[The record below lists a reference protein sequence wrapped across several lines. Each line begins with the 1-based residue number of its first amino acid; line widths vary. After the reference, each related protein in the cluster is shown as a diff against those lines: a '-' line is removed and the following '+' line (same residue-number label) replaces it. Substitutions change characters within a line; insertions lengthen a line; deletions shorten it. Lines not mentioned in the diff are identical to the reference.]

1 MKQLLHREWIYKLA
15 ALLIG
20 ILIAILI
27 SEIILCVVYPPS
39 SHYYAWQPNL
49 NKTFNP
55 LPGAM
60 PGIEGESIFI
70 INSVGI
76 RGEEFYLTSNQE
88 YRILTIGGSTTECI
102 YLDQTE
108 AWPYLLEEYLNKTA
122 DGRDVWVGNVG
133 KSGMNTRDHIMHMKY
148 LLPEYP
154 KIDTIIILVGINDL
168 NRRLRMGNQYDT
180 NFLNNSE
187 AEKEQI
193 RRAFAVAP
201 ENYLPFYK
209 RTGIYRF
216 ARIFYY
222 RLHYRET
229 VQDRA
234 GEGYLTKRENRKN
247 AKEILETPPDLSSA
261 LEEYSRNINTCIDLA
276 NNRSVRVIFMTQP
289 TLYGQG
295 LTEGEKDLLW
305 FGNLP
310 NGSYY
315 SLHALNTSMNK
326 YNEKLLEV
334 CSNRGIEC
342 IDLASQLP
350 QNTSVFY
357 DDCHFNENGARLVAA
372 TIAEYLK
379 TTEPFIKS
387 GQIK

>member
-1 MKQLLHREWIYKLA
+1 MKRLLHRERIYKLA
-15 ALLIG
+15 SLFIG

-39 SHYYAWQPNL
+39 NHYYVWQPNL
-49 NKTFNP
+49 NRTFNP
-55 LPGAM
+55 FPGAM
-60 PGIEGESIFI
+60 PGIEGESRFI

-76 RGEEFYLTSNQE
+76 RGEEFYSASNQE

-122 DGRDVWVGNVG
+122 GGRDVWVGNVG
-133 KSGMNTRDHIMHMKY
+133 KSGMNTRDHIMHVKY
-148 LLPEYP
+148 LLSEYP
-154 KIDTIIILVGINDL
+154 KIDTIIILVGINDFGL
-168 NRRLRMGNQYDT
+168 RYRMGNQYDP
-180 NFLNNSE
+180 NFLNDSE
-187 AEKEQI
+187 AEKKQI
-193 RRAFAVAP
+193 TRAFAVKP

-209 RTGIYRF
+209 RTGIYQF
-216 ARIFYY
+216 ARTFHY

-234 GEGYLTKRENRKN
+234 GEWYLTERENRKN
-247 AKEILETPPDLSSA
+247 AKEILGKTPDLSSA
-261 LEEYSRNINTCIDLA
+261 LEEYSKNINTIIDSA

-289 TLYGQG
+289 TLWRPG
-295 LTEGEKDLLW
+295 LTESEKGLL
-305 FGNLP
+305 GGGDCG

-315 SLHALNTSMNK
+315 SIQALNTGMKK

-350 QNTSVFY
+350 QDASVFY
-357 DDCHFNENGARLVAA
+357 DDAHFNENGARLVAA
-372 TIAEYLK
+372 TIAEYLN
-379 TTEPFIKS
+379 TTEPFVS
-387 GQIK
+387 PS

>member
-1 MKQLLHREWIYKLA
+1 MKRLLHRERIYKLA

-27 SEIILCVVYPPS
+27 SEAILCVVYPPS
-39 SHYYAWQPNL
+39 NHYYVWTPNL
-49 NKTFNP
+49 NTTFNP

-60 PGIEGESIFI
+60 PGIEGESRFI

-76 RGEEFYLTSNQE
+76 RGEEFHSASNQE
-88 YRILTIGGSTTECI
+88 YRILTIGGSTTECL

-108 AWPYLLEEYLNKTA
+108 AWPYILEEYLNKTA

-154 KIDTIIILVGINDL
+154 EIDTIIILVGANDWGL
-168 NRRLRMGNQYDT
+168 RLRMGNQYDP
-180 NFLNNSE
+180 NFLNSSE
-187 AEKEQI
+187 AEKKQI
-193 RRAFAVAP
+193 RRAFAVKP

-216 ARIFYY
+216 ARTFHY

-234 GEGYLTKRENRKN
+234 GEWYLMKRENRKN
-247 AKEILETPPDLSSA
+247 AKEILEKTPDSSSA
-261 LEEYSRNINTCIDLA
+261 LEEYSRNINTIIDLA
-276 NNRSVRVIFMTQP
+276 NNRSIRVIFMTQP
-289 TLYGQG
+289 TLYRQG
-295 LTEGEKDLLW
+295 LTESEKDLLW
-305 FGNLP
+305 GGGCG

-315 SLHALNTSMNK
+315 SVEALSTAKKK
-326 YNEKLLEV
+326 YNEKLLEA

-342 IDLASQLP
+342 IDLARLP
-350 QNTSVFY
+350 QDVTVFY
-357 DDCHFNENGARLVAA
+357 DDCHFNENGARLVATTVA
-372 TIAEYLK
+372 GYLK
-379 TTEPFIKS
+379 GTEPFVS
-387 GQIK
+387 SSQIK